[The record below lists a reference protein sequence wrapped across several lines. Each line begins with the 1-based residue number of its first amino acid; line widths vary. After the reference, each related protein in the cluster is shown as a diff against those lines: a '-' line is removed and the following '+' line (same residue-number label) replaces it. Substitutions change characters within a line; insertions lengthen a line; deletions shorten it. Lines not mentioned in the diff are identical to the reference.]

1 MTTACK
7 TQREFEIARVR
18 LVEEIR
24 RVVENSFSF
33 VMHYI
38 GTCARALCSSLE
50 IQDFNNCFKL

>member
-1 MTTACK
+1 MTTAFK

-33 VMHYI
+33 VMQYI
-38 GTCARALCSSLE
+38 DAYDICAM
-50 IQDFNNCFKL
+50 Q